1 MYSEMF
7 LLAQCTAV
15 IYTGLSHTNAK
26 LVFINGCV
34 TRLFDYKHKKG
45 INGVYKEEMQNK
57 NKKIRR
63 KITKK
68 KALASERI
76 TLWLYY

>member
-1 MYSEMF
+1 MF

-34 TRLFDYKHKKG
+34 TRLFNYKHKK
-45 INGVYKEEMQNK
+45 NK
-57 NKKIRR
+57 RGIRR
-63 KITKK
+63 GNADKK
-68 KALASERI
+68 YIKK
-76 TLWLYY
+76 